1 MNANQNQMKT
11 LSLVPMISVADVER
25 SIAFYSHLGFEV
37 ANSFACEGET
47 KASWAWLQS
56 GDAALML
63 GARSDFTAA
72 NHTVLFYFYA
82 ENVETAHASLVK
94 AGLNPGA
101 IATPFYAPQGEFE
114 LVDPDGYI
122 VMVSHFD

>member
-1 MNANQNQMKT
+1 M
-11 LSLVPMISVADVER
+11 LSVADVER

-37 ANSFACEGET
+37 ANTFACEGET
-47 KASWAWLQS
+47 KPSWAWLQS

-63 GARSDFTAA
+63 SAESGSTQTK
-72 NHTVLFYFYA
+72 HTVLFYFYA
-82 ENVETAHASLVK
+82 EDVTTARTSLVK

-101 IATPFYAPQGEFE
+101 IATPFYAPQGEFK

-122 VMVSHFD
+122 VMVSHT